1 MNRERE
7 LAKNTFILTVG
18 KISTQFISFLLLPL
32 YTSLLTPEDFGIVD
46 LLNTYVTLLVPIFN
60 WQFESGMFRFLI
72 DYRDNVEKQK
82 SIISTVLF
90 TNFAQI
96 LIYVVFFIIAQGFVS
111 FRYKIFL
118 AIDVALNILLSS
130 LLQLPRGLGD
140 NTTYAVGSFV
150 SAVTT
155 IVFNIVLIAFCHM
168 GALGMFIAT
177 VVAKVVTICFL
188 AIKTKVWR
196 YVNFRYFN
204 KQHFKELSRYSFP
217 LVPNQLSWWI
227 MSASDRTVV
236 SHFINIAAN
245 GVYSVANKFS
255 SIFVTIYNIFHMS
268 WTESVAVHINEEDS
282 DVFISGIIDTV
293 IRFFGALCMGIIA
306 AVSLAFPFLIDDQYH
321 DAYYQIPILM
331 VAVFFQV
338 VVGLYS
344 VVYTANKKSVEIMKT
359 SIYAAV
365 INLAVD
371 LLLINHIG
379 LFAASGST
387 LIAYLAMAIY
397 RSIHVR
403 KFVKIHIRLRTI
415 LSVALM
421 AIVAIA
427 GYYLG
432 NTIIKVISLVIIA
445 VFGFLLNKGFIKS
458 LITMTKDK
466 LHRK

>member
-96 LIYVVFFIIAQGFVS
+96 LIYVVFFIIAQGFIS

-150 SAVTT
+150 SAVST
-155 IVFNIVLIAFCHM
+155 IVFNIILIAFCHM

-293 IRFFGALCMGIIA
+293 IRFFGTLCMGIIA

>member
-1 MNRERE
+1 M
-7 LAKNTFILTVG
+7 
-18 KISTQFISFLLLPL
+18 
-32 YTSLLTPEDFGIVD
+32 
-46 LLNTYVTLLVPIFN
+46 
-60 WQFESGMFRFLI
+60 
-72 DYRDNVEKQK
+72 
-82 SIISTVLF
+82 
-90 TNFAQI
+90 
-96 LIYVVFFIIAQGFVS
+96 
-111 FRYKIFL
+111 
-118 AIDVALNILLSS
+118 
-130 LLQLPRGLGD
+130 
-140 NTTYAVGSFV
+140 
-150 SAVTT
+150 
-155 IVFNIVLIAFCHM
+155 
-168 GALGMFIAT
+168 
-177 VVAKVVTICFL
+177 
-188 AIKTKVWR
+188 
-196 YVNFRYFN
+196 
-204 KQHFKELSRYSFP
+204 
-217 LVPNQLSWWI
+217 
-227 MSASDRTVV
+227 
-236 SHFINIAAN
+236 
-245 GVYSVANKFS
+245 
-255 SIFVTIYNIFHMS
+255 
-268 WTESVAVHINEEDS
+268 AVHINEEDS

>member
-96 LIYVVFFIIAQGFVS
+96 LIYVVFFIIAQGFIS
-111 FRYKIFL
+111 IRYKFFL

-155 IVFNIVLIAFCHM
+155 IVFNIILIAFCHM

>member
-155 IVFNIVLIAFCHM
+155 VVFNIILIAFCHM

-204 KQHFKELSRYSFP
+204 KQHFKELSCYSFP